1 MCLSSSLHV
10 GLNALL
16 CSVATALCMWVWNT
30 RPRNVWLTAFW
41 YLLSVHPLL
50 LYPSHLRLTFSIST
64 LGKRHVMFD
73 LFAWAND
80 LWSHLFC
87 YRYQHYV
94 SKSYCLYIFFF
105 MKCHLIL
112 SRMTIITKRENRKG
126 QWGCRDKWKLTFWAR
141 IQISEDIT
149 ENRIE
154 VAQKSTN
161 GYTLQS
167 NYPASG
173 CMAEVDENSL
183 SKRRLSS
190 LWCSSP

>member
-1 MCLSSSLHV
+1 MCLSSFLHI

-94 SKSYCLYIFFF
+94 SKSYCLYIFFS
-105 MKCHLIL
+105 LWNVIL
-112 SRMTIITKRENRKG
+112 FYLGWLLSQRE
-126 QWGCRDKWKLTFWAR
+126 R
-141 IQISEDIT
+141 IEKASEDAEISGNLHSGP
-149 ENRIE
+149 EYRL
-154 VAQKSTN
+154 VK
-161 GYTLQS
+161 TLRKI
-167 NYPASG
+167 A
-173 CMAEVDENSL
+173 
-183 SKRRLSS
+183 
-190 LWCSSP
+190 